1 MGPLVPDVIGNEL
14 NYIIAIFIGMAFGF
28 VLEQAG
34 FSSSKKLVGLF
45 YGYDF
50 TVLRVFFTAGVT
62 AMMGVLALSHF
73 GLLDISLIYINP
85 TFLWSALA
93 GGIIMGLGFV
103 VGGFCPGTS
112 VCAAAIGKI
121 DGMVFIAGSFLGVFI
136 FAEGYPLL
144 ETFYKA
150 EAWGNVRI
158 FETLGVSQALFAF
171 LLTLIAVG
179 AFWGTTY
186 IEKRVNGKW
195 NPEFNSKKLY
205 MGLTALVFIIGLS
218 SFVLP
223 DKKDVL
229 LNAAKDELRLNS
241 ASFVWMSPDEL
252 AFRLLDNDKRIQI
265 FDLRSEKMCDSI
277 SLPNSVRMKLNNLF
291 EKDINQMLSKRNMIS
306 LFVSD
311 NDITAKKAAFIASEL
326 GHTGLFLLEGGCVKF
341 KHDILDFQMPDKI
354 EGRAEI
360 DTYRFRSSASIKIAE
375 LIKEYQLKNVPVKKI
390 KKKRVLGG
398 C

>member
-62 AMMGVLALSHF
+62 AMMGVLVLGHF

-85 TFLWSALA
+85 TFLWSALV
-93 GGIIMGLGFV
+93 GGAIMGLGFV
-103 VGGFCPGTS
+103 IGGFCPGTS
-112 VCAAAIGKI
+112 VCAAAIGKV
-121 DGMVFIAGSFLGVFI
+121 DGMYFIVGSFLGVFL
-136 FAEGYPLL
+136 FAEGYPFL
-144 ETFYKA
+144 ETLYKA

-158 FETLGVSQALFAF
+158 FETMGISQALFAF
-171 LLTLIAVG
+171 SLTIIAVG

-186 IEKRVNGKW
+186 IEKRVNGIW
-195 NPEFNSKKLY
+195 NPEFNPKKLY
-205 MGLTALVFIIGLS
+205 IGITGLAIIIGLS

-229 LNAAKDELRLNS
+229 LNAANDEIRINS
-241 ASFVWMSPDEL
+241 ASFDWMDSDEL
-252 AFRLLDNDKRIQI
+252 AFRLIDNDKRVQI

-277 SLPNSVRMKLNNLF
+277 NLPNSMRMKLNNLF

-311 NDITAKKAAFIASEL
+311 NDLTAKKGAFIASEL
-326 GHTGLFLLEGGCVKF
+326 GYTGLFLLKGGCMKF
-341 KHDILDFQMPDKI
+341 KHDILDFQKPDKI
-354 EGRAEI
+354 EGRAEN
-360 DTYRFRSSASIKIAE
+360 DTYRFRSIASIKIAE
-375 LIKEYQLKNVPVKKI
+375 MIKEYNLKKTPVKRT